1 MKILQKNNS
10 KLKVELG
17 FTLIEII
24 IVIVVLSVLSIG
36 SAKFISF
43 SAQGYVDTVRRSGL
57 ASSASIVNEKI
68 SRMVRDSLPGSV
80 RVNAAQ
86 DCLELVPVVAASR
99 YVQAPIVGY
108 PVSQTEVHAVPV
120 DAALAQAGYLAI
132 YPVTEDINEIY
143 DGTTSPGII
152 SNNTATITGTSNG
165 ASVFTFDVGATFQY
179 SQGSPQQRLFIT
191 DTPVAFCQDG
201 SNLFFYRNYGF
212 VGDVANLAA
221 ALPTAIPNRLLVAT
235 DLQAGSVVFSI
246 LEASLRRNAIVAYE
260 FEFENSISNES
271 LVINQEVQ
279 IRNVP

>member
-1 MKILQKNNS
+1 MNLSPKNNK
-10 KLKVELG
+10 KLKAESG

-68 SRMVRDSLPGSV
+68 SRMVRNSLPGSV
-80 RVNAAQ
+80 RVNATQ
-86 DCLELVPVVAASR
+86 DCLEFVPVVAASR

-108 PVSQTEVHAVPV
+108 PVSQSEVHVVPV

-143 DGTTSPGII
+143 DGATSPGII
-152 SNNTATITGTSNG
+152 SNNTASVTGTSNG
-165 ASVFTFDVGATFQY
+165 ASVFTFDGGSTFQY
-179 SQGSPQQRLFIT
+179 SQGSPQKRLFIT

-201 SNLFFYRNYGF
+201 GNLFFYRNYGF
-212 VGDVANLAA
+212 VGDIANLAA
-221 ALPTAIPNRLLVAT
+221 ALPATIPNRLLVANEI
-235 DLQAGSVVFSI
+235 QADSVVFSI

-260 FEFENSISNES
+260 FEFENSVSNET